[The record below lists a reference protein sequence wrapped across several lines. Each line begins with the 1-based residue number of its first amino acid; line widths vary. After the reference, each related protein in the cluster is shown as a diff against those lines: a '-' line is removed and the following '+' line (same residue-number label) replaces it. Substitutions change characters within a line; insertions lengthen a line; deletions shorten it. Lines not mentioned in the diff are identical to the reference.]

1 MFCLVSTQAFQ
12 KRGPKF
18 LVKTRPCSTT
28 TRLNTVALPP
38 TTNEAN
44 TKRKSVPPKNPRRL
58 PLRQVDHLVGVD
70 IIDMHAME
78 IIPTSET
85 SLVPEH
91 IDDHPFG
98 PKTKLGHHLVD
109 GLFIDA
115 LILRT
120 APLESGHT
128 TGHFIL
134 FQAPLASV
142 QEHVHTFATT
152 LKSLPV
158 PTLESV
164 TIIKPITTTLPGF
177 MPLPGSL
184 SSSFI
189 SFLTMSHFPSPSFL
203 IPVRSNLCVMNP
215 NLYLNPFIL
224 TFSDGF
230 DVRRLIQRQPFKE
243 NTANEVGD
251 TAKRTPVVP
260 SNFPGGLPY
269 DEHGA
274 MLQKYAYLLP
284 NVVFYLT
291 LLFTMH
297 GMLMGVFSIMGMAPH
312 HGFF

>member
-1 MFCLVSTQAFQ
+1 
-12 KRGPKF
+12 
-18 LVKTRPCSTT
+18 
-28 TRLNTVALPP
+28 
-38 TTNEAN
+38 
-44 TKRKSVPPKNPRRL
+44 
-58 PLRQVDHLVGVD
+58 
-70 IIDMHAME
+70 
-78 IIPTSET
+78 
-85 SLVPEH
+85 
-91 IDDHPFG
+91 
-98 PKTKLGHHLVD
+98 
-109 GLFIDA
+109 
-115 LILRT
+115 
-120 APLESGHT
+120 
-128 TGHFIL
+128 
-134 FQAPLASV
+134 
-142 QEHVHTFATT
+142 
-152 LKSLPV
+152 
-158 PTLESV
+158 
-164 TIIKPITTTLPGF
+164 
-177 MPLPGSL
+177 
-184 SSSFI
+184 
-189 SFLTMSHFPSPSFL
+189 
-203 IPVRSNLCVMNP
+203 MNP